1 MKKVSIL
8 VPCYNEEEAL
18 PLFFNTL
25 RRDVLDPLERKY
37 EFEVIFVNDGSTDN
51 TLLILQQMRLS
62 DPRVNYIDLSRNFG
76 KEIGMLAGMDFMSG
90 DCLITLDADL
100 QEPPSVIPLML
111 AEWEKGFDD
120 VYGRR
125 RDIHQSMWKKGTSKL
140 YHRILTRLASV
151 ELPERAGD
159 FRLLDRRC
167 VEALRKMRETQRYTK
182 GLYAWI
188 GFNKAYVDY
197 DVQPRAAG
205 KTKWSFSDLFRLA
218 VDGITSHSL
227 LPLRFAS
234 YVGLIVSAIAF
245 LFLLWVVIKALIW
258 GDEVA
263 GYPSLM
269 AVILFLGGTVL
280 LAIGIIGEY
289 IGRIFMETKARPP
302 YFVKSYNGE
311 DTGS

>member
-289 IGRIFMETKARPP
+289 IGRIFMETKDRPP